1 MMAVATRADGGG
13 ACRVTDRRFGPN
25 VRALSIPI
33 LVLCGIAAMPAAAC
47 AEPLGDYGRPQESPF
62 VNEFLPWLKNGWGE
76 ITGTA
81 VPAAPYTD
89 DEHELRDRAY
99 IILQPIELRLPSRL
113 TLAGV
118 DFVELWDLVFDPPG
132 FDVQSYG
139 DTLIERAYRS
149 HAARY
154 AQLIDDIRADTKLVG
169 PFFAT
174 AQRVLDA
181 DGVRKRSFRYVSQG
195 PDHIGMA
202 QRRIDENRVLMSEV
216 YRRFKERIESYRY
229 ALQTLLVLTPS
240 PAAVN
245 AEKALYHLEEQFRL
259 VTAPPV
265 VSPNVIVRK

>member
-1 MMAVATRADGGG
+1 MTAAAIRADGGG
-13 ACRVTDRRFGPN
+13 ARRATDRHSAN
-25 VRALSIPI
+25 VRAFSILF
-33 LVLCGIAAMPAAAC
+33 LVLCASAASSTVR
-47 AEPLGDYGRPQESPF
+47 AEPIGDYGRPEESSF
-62 VNEFLPWLKNGWGE
+62 VDKFFPLLKNGWAE
-76 ITGTA
+76 ITGTV
-81 VPAAPYTD
+81 VPVAPYTD
-89 DEHELRDRAY
+89 DERELRDRAY

-174 AQRVLDA
+174 AQHVLDA
-181 DGVRKRSFRYVSQG
+181 DSVRRRSFRYVSQG
-195 PDHIGMA
+195 ADHIGMA

-216 YRRFKERIESYRY
+216 YRRFKERIASYRY
-229 ALQTLLVLTPS
+229 ALETLLVLTPS

-245 AEKALYHLEEQFRL
+245 AEKALYRLEEQFRL

-265 VSPNVIVRK
+265 VSPSVIVRK